1 MDMFKK
7 YKNDIWWIVITF
19 IIILF
24 LNIAYM
30 YSRDKTLSIVEKNQ
44 FKLFVNIMHTTSLN
58 HENFKQMTNALTIKR
73 HGKRQAL
80 FHIALITKKGCIE
93 NTEHER
99 NEPLLCTFFQSTE
112 KIRRMIKGKAQE
124 YKYKGQI
131 KKSYEYS
138 VEDLGI
144 DEFAYQ
150 AYMIK
155 KRSNTNKW
163 IIGKKRYLS
172 NSSEVSKIIYFLS
185 NRYLKKTS
193 LHGKFNNTKYST
205 YIILLVSFLLW
216 LWNKL
221 LEAKR
226 IRKYDR
232 YKKMKLENQK
242 KIQLLEDTYNEN
254 KITHY
259 ELEKKILGI
268 EKDLINTLDVSKE
281 YKEKE
286 LEKIGY
292 LRKEEGALIVQI
304 EKDKI
309 QIIELEKNSFALENS
324 LTKEREKLK
333 EYVKDIE
340 YKKLGKASTQLKLL
354 WRHEPSWIERQSI
367 EQATSLKKTNLPFTL
382 TQGFIAFEN
391 YVDTE
396 VKKLDTSGMLLQDA
410 TFNLYA
416 KIDYIVKT
424 NHLSEEERRHYHGIR
439 KARNKWFHSAIY
451 PDIKL
456 MATLVELLNEKKV
469 DIIL

>member
-1 MDMFKK
+1 MFKK
-7 YKNDIWWIVITF
+7 YKNDIWWIIITLL
-19 IIILF
+19 IILF

-44 FKLFVNIMHTTSLN
+44 FKLFINIMHTTSLN
-58 HENFKQMTNALTIKR
+58 HKNFKQMTNSLTIKR

-93 NTEHER
+93 NAEHER
-99 NEPLLCTFFQSTE
+99 NEPLLCNIFKSNTE
-112 KIRRMIKGKAQE
+112 IRKIIKDKAQK

-138 VEDLGI
+138 VKDLGI
-144 DEFAYQ
+144 NESAYQ
-150 AYMIK
+150 VYMIK
-155 KRSNTNKW
+155 KRNNTNKW

-172 NSSEVSKIIYFLS
+172 TDSELSKITYFLS
-185 NRYLKKTS
+185 NRYFQKTS
-193 LHGKFNNTKYST
+193 LHGKFRNTEYAT

-221 LEAKR
+221 LEYRR
-226 IRKYDR
+226 IIKYDKF
-232 YKKMKLENQK
+232 KKMKFENQK
-242 KIQLLEDTYNEN
+242 KIQVLEDTYNEK
-254 KITHY
+254 KIKHY
-259 ELEKKILGI
+259 ELERKILGI
-268 EKDLINTLDVSKE
+268 EKDLIDTLNPAKE
-281 YKEKE
+281 YKEKQ
-286 LEKIGY
+286 LEEIGY

-304 EKDKI
+304 EQDKK
-309 QIIELEKNSFALENS
+309 QIIELERNSFRLENN

-340 YKKLGKASTQLKLL
+340 YKKLGEASTQLKLL
-354 WRHEPSWIERQSI
+354 WRHEPSWIERHNI

-391 YVDTE
+391 YVDAE
-396 VKKLDTSGMLLQDA
+396 VKRLDTSDMLLQDT

-424 NHLSEEERRHYHGIR
+424 NHLSGEDKRRYHDIR

-456 MATLVELLNEKKV
+456 MASLVELLNEKKV